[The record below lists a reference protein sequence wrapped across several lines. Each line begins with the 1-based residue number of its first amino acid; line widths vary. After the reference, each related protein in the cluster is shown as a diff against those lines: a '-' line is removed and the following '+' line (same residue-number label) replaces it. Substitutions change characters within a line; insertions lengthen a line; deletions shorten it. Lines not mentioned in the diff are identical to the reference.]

1 LPFMFEKWY
10 PAKTPISLMP
20 YGEAIQVKSSG
31 LLYDLNHPV
40 LKLGIQTSSSNETRE
55 DGIVKIS
62 YEDGA
67 LILMEC
73 HD

>member
-1 LPFMFEKWY
+1 
-10 PAKTPISLMP
+10 MP

-31 LLYDLNHPV
+31 LKYELNHPT
-40 LKLGIQTSSSNETRE
+40 LSLGTQTSSSNETKT
-55 DGIVKIS
+55 DGMVKIS
-62 YEDGA
+62 YERGA

>member
-1 LPFMFEKWY
+1 
-10 PAKTPISLMP
+10 MP
-20 YGEAIQVKSSG
+20 YGEAIEVKSSG

-40 LKLGIQTSSSNETRE
+40 LALGQQTSSSNETIA
-55 DGIVKIS
+55 DGIVKITYQS
-62 YEDGA
+62 GA